1 MRKTIYFILL
11 IVIGSC
17 IKPKPSETK
26 TQILSWEIG
35 VDVWGAPWDP
45 EFEVYFSSSSDSMIV
60 EKYREVDDSIRKS
73 MIPKLINRTAI
84 PISKT
89 DKDSAYFYARKIFK
103 DFEFPSSDPGEWLDG
118 PCISVELQQYNT
130 KLKCSFY
137 KIDDIK
143 NASVQ
148 VARLVN
154 LINNK
159 LEKDD
164 RIY

>member
-1 MRKTIYFILL
+1 MKKVIYLLLL

-17 IKPKPSETK
+17 IRQKPNETNK
-26 TQILSWEIG
+26 EILSWKIG

-45 EFEVYFSSSSDSMIV
+45 DFEVYFSSSSDSMIV
-60 EKYREVDDSIRKS
+60 EEYQEVDDTIRNIT
-73 MIPKLINRTAI
+73 IPKLVNRNAL
-84 PISKT
+84 PISKI
-89 DKDSAYFYARKIFK
+89 DKDSVYFCTKKIFK
-103 DFEFPSSDPGEWLDG
+103 DFEFPTSDPGECLDG

-130 KLKCSFY
+130 KLKCTY
-137 KIDDIK
+137 YQIDDIK

-159 LEKDD
+159 LEKEDK
-164 RIY
+164 IY